1 MANLEVVWSK
11 TATTQLKQVYD
22 YLKYYRKTPQGAE
35 NVRRDILNA
44 TSNILAV
51 EQYQKDDINPNY
63 RRIVVRNYKLI
74 FKESGSKII
83 ILRVFDTRQQP
94 NKLLSD
100 NE

>member
-1 MANLEVVWSK
+1 MGSLEIVWTR
-11 TATTQLKQVYD
+11 TARTQLKQVYD
-22 YLKYYRKTPQGAE
+22 YLKYARKTPQGAE

-44 TSNILAV
+44 TSNIIAV
-51 EQYQKDDINPNY
+51 EQYQKDDVNPNY
-63 RRIVVRNYKLI
+63 RRIVVRSYKLI

-94 NKLLSD
+94 SKLLRD